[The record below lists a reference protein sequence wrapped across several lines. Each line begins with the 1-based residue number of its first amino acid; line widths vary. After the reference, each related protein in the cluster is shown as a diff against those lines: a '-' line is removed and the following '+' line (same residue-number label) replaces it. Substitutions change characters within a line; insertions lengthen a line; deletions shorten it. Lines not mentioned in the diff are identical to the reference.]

1 MLTRLSRALRP
12 AGWLLLAFHVGDE
25 IVHLDERWGH
35 RVSVDFH
42 FFQPDEL
49 VALLKDVGFA
59 VGEIVERAAYPS
71 VEYPSR
77 RAYVF
82 AEKT

>member
-1 MLTRLSRALRP
+1 VLTRLSRTLRP

-25 IVHLDERWGH
+25 IVHLDEWWGH

-59 VGEIVERAAYPS
+59 VGEIVERAAHPS

-82 AEKT
+82 AARK